1 MEQWSARQS
10 HKLEV
15 VGSNPTRRNQDK
27 EGKAKGKIRRDRL
40 MRFREVQV
48 PTDFGHATCGV

>member
-15 VGSNPTRRNQDK
+15 VGSNPTRRNQNK

-40 MRFREVQV
+40 MRFREVRV
-48 PTDFGHATCGV
+48 